1 MAIVVVIGFGIA
13 SELIVAFEHSENA
26 VVNFD
31 IVELVV
37 ESLVIVVVNIV
48 VKFVVEY
55 LVIDSAV
62 VNFAVDIVV
71 RCTVMFV
78 SELLV
83 IVVEIVSI
91 EFDMGFRCVD
101 AQESLVDLVVSDCR
115 NLVVVVGALAVAML
129 EHDIVVEVGSHFVD
143 CWCMSTDSFQVVR

>member
-1 MAIVVVIGFGIA
+1 MVIVVVIGFGIA
-13 SELIVAFEHSENA
+13 SELIVAFGHSEKA

-37 ESLVIVVVNIV
+37 GSLVIFVEAVVNIV
-48 VKFVVEY
+48 GKFVVGY

-62 VNFAVDIVV
+62 VNFAVDIEV

-78 SELLV
+78 AELLV

-115 NLVVVVGALAVAML
+115 NLVVVGALAVVML

-143 CWCMSTDSFQVVR
+143 C